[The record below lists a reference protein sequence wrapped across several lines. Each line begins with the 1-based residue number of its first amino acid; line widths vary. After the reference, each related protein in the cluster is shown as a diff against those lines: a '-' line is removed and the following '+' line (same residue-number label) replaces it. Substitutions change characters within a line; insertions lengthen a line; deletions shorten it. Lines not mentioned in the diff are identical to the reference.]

1 MKQIHINDLVELY
14 NQYDNHLLK
23 SKTKEALA
31 MLTVLKRSYAAKS
44 IFNWNWEVPN
54 KAHREFPNT
63 NYWSDSEERVET
75 IFKHFIIT
83 IDKGITKKSLNMFT
97 SDFVNTLFIAN
108 GIMPRTSNRNKP
120 KLVVLNDINLFTVT
134 ALEKSIK
141 PNTLNKP
148 DLEKIIPNPVKLPR
162 AETSLLIRICNALY
176 LGMRKNKGAIMWM
189 LNVFGSLAYTPNI
202 PLFAENCYVGD
213 NQAYSLTDNLYRYCA
228 TEKSLISIHLLETI
242 TVDPYMSMRALY
254 YLSKSDPLYKAIIAE
269 KALFIDQLPAIEKT
283 REILNQL
290 GV

>member
-31 MLTVLKRSYAAKS
+31 MLAMLKQLYAQKH
-44 IFNWNWEVPN
+44 IFYWNWDIPN

-63 NYWSDSEERVET
+63 NYCSDSKERVET
-75 IFKHFIIT
+75 VFKHFIIT
-83 IDKGITKKSLNMFT
+83 IDKGTTKKSLNMFT
-97 SDFVNTLFIAN
+97 SHFVDALFIAN

-120 KLVVLNDINLFTVT
+120 KLIILNNINLFTVT

-148 DLEKIIPNPVKLPR
+148 DLEKIVPNPLDLLRV
-162 AETSLLIRICNALY
+162 ETSLLIRVCNALY
-176 LGMRKNKGAIMWM
+176 SGMRKNKSTIMWM
-189 LNVFGSLAYTPNI
+189 LDTFKLLTNEPNI

-213 NQAYSLTDNLYRYCA
+213 NKAYSLTDNLYRYCA

-254 YLSKSDPLYKAIIAE
+254 CLSKSDPLYQAIIAE
-269 KALFIDQLPAIEKT
+269 KALFIDQLPAIEKI
-283 REILNQL
+283 REILDQL

>member
-31 MLTVLKRSYAAKS
+31 MLAVLKRSYAVKS
-44 IFNWNWEVPN
+44 VFDWNWDIPD
-54 KAHREFPNT
+54 KAYRDFPNT
-63 NYWSDSEERVET
+63 NYWHSTEERTEIV
-75 IFKHFIIT
+75 FKHFIIT
-83 IDKGITKKSLNMFT
+83 IDKGTTKKSLNMFT

-108 GIMPRTSNRNKP
+108 GIMPRTSNRNKS
-120 KLVVLNDINLFTVT
+120 KLVILNDINLFTVT

-141 PNTLNKP
+141 PNTLSKP
-148 DLEKIIPNPVKLPR
+148 DLEKVIPNLLALSRV
-162 AETSLLIRICNALY
+162 ETSLLIRICNALY

-189 LNVFGSLAYTPNI
+189 LSVFGSLAYTPNI
-202 PLFAENCYVGD
+202 PLFTENCYVGD

-242 TVDPYMSMRALY
+242 TAEPYMSMRALY
-254 YLSKSDPLYKAIIAE
+254 YLNKSDPLYQAIIAE
-269 KALFIDQLPAIEKT
+269 KALFIDQLSAIEKT